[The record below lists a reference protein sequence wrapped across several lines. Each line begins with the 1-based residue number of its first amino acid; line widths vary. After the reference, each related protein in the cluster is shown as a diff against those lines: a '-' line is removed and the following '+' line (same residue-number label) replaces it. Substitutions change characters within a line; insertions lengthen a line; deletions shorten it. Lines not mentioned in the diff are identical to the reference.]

1 REEEHYR
8 VGPLG
13 KTAEVVDALRW
24 VVRGLQPPFRGHRG
38 EGEKARPGA
47 DETGDEDG
55 GGKRV
60 RRRIGQREA
69 EGHQSVE
76 REIERDVEEG
86 TPIGTP
92 DLARDSAVEPVGQPV
107 GEDEEERRPES
118 PGRQR
123 HECTE
128 TEYETRERGLV
139 RRHA

>member
-47 DETGDEDG
+47 DETGNEDG

-60 RRRIGQREA
+60 RRWIGQREA

-76 REIERDVEEG
+76 REIEREVEEG

-92 DLARDSAVEPVGQPV
+92 ELARDGAVELAGLPGC
-107 GEDEEERRPES
+107 EDEVAR
-118 PGRQR
+118 
-123 HECTE
+123 
-128 TEYETRERGLV
+128 
-139 RRHA
+139 